1 MKYVWIGLG
10 GFLGANA
17 RALLADWAAQRLD
30 LTFPYGTFIAN
41 ISGSFLLGLLM
52 VVLSHYALLDS
63 PYRLFFAVGF
73 LGAYTT
79 FSTYTY
85 EAFGLLQAGQIGLA
99 CLTLFGS
106 VALGLLGVG
115 LGIIL
120 GRVLLGSA

>member
-17 RALLADWAAQRLD
+17 RALLADWAVQRWG

-52 VVLSHYALLDS
+52 VVLSHHALLGS
-63 PYRLFFAVGF
+63 PYRLFFAIGF

-85 EAFGLLQAGQIGLA
+85 EAFGLLQAGQAGLA
-99 CLTLFGS
+99 CLSLFGS

>member
-10 GFLGANA
+10 GFLGATA
-17 RALLADWAAQRLD
+17 RALLADWAAQRWG

-63 PYRLFFAVGF
+63 PYRLFFAIGF

-85 EAFGLLQAGQIGLA
+85 EAVGLLQAGQVGLA

-106 VALGLLGVG
+106 LALGLLGVG
-115 LGIIL
+115 LGLIL
-120 GRVLLGSA
+120 GRVLLGPA

>member
-1 MKYVWIGLG
+1 MKYMWIGLG

-17 RALLADWAAQRLD
+17 RALLADWAAQRLG
-30 LTFPYGTFIAN
+30 LAFPYGTFIAN
-41 ISGSFLLGLLM
+41 ISGSFLLGVLM
-52 VVLSHYALLDS
+52 VVLSHYALPDS

-85 EAFGLLQAGQIGLA
+85 EAFGLLQAGQVGLA

-106 VALGLLGVG
+106 VVLGLLGVG

-120 GRVLLGSA
+120 GRALLGSV

>member
-17 RALLADWAAQRLD
+17 RALLADWALQRFGSA
-30 LTFPYGTFIAN
+30 FPYGTCLAN
-41 ISGSFLLGLLM
+41 ISGSFLLGVLM
-52 VVLSHYALLDS
+52 VVLSHHDLLQS

-85 EAFGLLQAGQIGLA
+85 EALGLAQAGRFGLAG
-99 CLTLFGS
+99 LTLFGS

-120 GRVLLGSA
+120 ARGILGPS

>member
-17 RALLADWAAQRLD
+17 RVLLADWAVQRFGT
-30 LTFPYGTFIAN
+30 TFPYGTFIAN
-41 ISGSFLLGLLM
+41 ISGSFLLGVLM
-52 VVLSHYALLDS
+52 VVLSHHDLLQS

-85 EAFGLLQAGQIGLA
+85 EALGLLQAGNFALAGLK
-99 CLTLFGS
+99 LFGS
-106 VALGLLGVG
+106 VALGLLGVS
-115 LGIIL
+115 LGIVLGRGIL
-120 GRVLLGSA
+120 GSS